1 MIEETFV
8 MIKPDGVKRGLI
20 GEIISR
26 FERKLMT
33 IAELRM
39 LQLSREQAEELYEA
53 HKGRDYFEKLINY
66 TISGPVVVMK
76 IVGEEAIM
84 NCRII
89 IGATDPAKRLPGS
102 IRGDFSPYLT
112 ENVVHASS
120 SVEDAQ
126 RELKLFFG

>member
-26 FERKLMT
+26 FERKLLT
-33 IAELRM
+33 IADLKMLTLTREL
-39 LQLSREQAEELYEA
+39 AEELYA
-53 HKGRDYFEKLINY
+53 QHKGRDYFEKLINY
-66 TISGPVVVMK
+66 SISGPVVVMK
-76 IVGEEAIM
+76 IVGESAIL
-84 NCRII
+84 NCRILV
-89 IGATDPAKRLPGS
+89 GDTYPEKRLPGS

-120 SVEDAQ
+120 SREDAE
-126 RELKLFFG
+126 RELKIFFG

>member
-1 MIEETFV
+1 MIEETFI
-8 MIKPDGVKRGLI
+8 MIKPDGVQRGLI

-26 FERKLMT
+26 FERKLMKIT
-33 IAELRM
+33 ELKM
-39 LQLSREQAEELYEA
+39 LTLTRELAEELYA
-53 HKGRDYFEKLINY
+53 QHRGRDYFEKLINY
-66 TISGPVVVMK
+66 SISGPVVVMK
-76 IVGEEAIM
+76 VVGENAIL

-89 IGATDPAKRLPGS
+89 IGDTYPEKRVPGS

-120 SVEDAQ
+120 SKEDAE

>member
-1 MIEETFV
+1 MIEETLV

-26 FERKLMT
+26 FERKLLT
-33 IAELRM
+33 IADLKM
-39 LQLSREQAEELYEA
+39 LTLTRDLAEELYVQ

-66 TISGPVVVMK
+66 SISGPVVVMR
-76 IVGEEAIM
+76 IVGENAIL
-84 NCRII
+84 NCRILV
-89 IGATDPAKRLPGS
+89 GDTYPEKRLPGS

-120 SVEDAQ
+120 SKEDAE
-126 RELKLFFG
+126 RELKILFG

>member
-8 MIKPDGVKRGLI
+8 MIKPDGVSRGLI

-33 IAELRM
+33 IKELKM

-53 HKGRDYFEKLINY
+53 HKGKDYFEKLINY

-76 IVGEEAIM
+76 IVGENAIL
-84 NCRII
+84 NCRIV
-89 IGATDPAKRLPGS
+89 IGETQPEKGLQG
-102 IRGDFSPYLT
+102 
-112 ENVVHASS
+112 V
-120 SVEDAQ
+120 
-126 RELKLFFG
+126 

>member
-26 FERKLMT
+26 FERKLLT
-33 IAELRM
+33 IADLKM
-39 LQLSREQAEELYEA
+39 LTLSRELAEELYA
-53 HKGRDYFEKLINY
+53 QHKGRDYFEKLINY
-66 TISGPVVVMK
+66 SISGPVVVMK
-76 IVGEEAIM
+76 IVGESAIL
-84 NCRII
+84 NCRILV
-89 IGATDPAKRLPGS
+89 GDTYPEKRLPGS

-120 SVEDAQ
+120 SREDAE
-126 RELKLFFG
+126 RELKIFFG

>member
-26 FERKLMT
+26 FERKLLT
-33 IAELRM
+33 IADLKMLTLTREL
-39 LQLSREQAEELYEA
+39 AEELYA
-53 HKGRDYFEKLINY
+53 QHKGRDYFEKLINY
-66 TISGPVVVMK
+66 SISGPVVVMK
-76 IVGEEAIM
+76 IVGESAIL
-84 NCRII
+84 NCRILV
-89 IGATDPAKRLPGS
+89 GDTYPEKRLPGS

-120 SVEDAQ
+120 NKEDAE
-126 RELKLFFG
+126 RELKIFFG

>member
-26 FERKLMT
+26 FERKLMSIT
-33 IAELRM
+33 ELRM
-39 LQLSREQAEELYEA
+39 LTLTRELAEELYAE

-66 TISGPVVVMK
+66 SISGPVVVMK
-76 IVGEEAIM
+76 IVGENAIM
-84 NCRII
+84 NCRILV
-89 IGATDPAKRLPGS
+89 GDTYPEKRVPGS

-120 SVEDAQ
+120 SKEDAE
-126 RELKLFFG
+126 RELRIFFG

>member
-8 MIKPDGVKRGLI
+8 MIKPDGVSRGLI

-33 IAELRM
+33 IKELGV
-39 LQLSREQAEELYEA
+39 LHLSREQAEELYEA
-53 HKGRDYFEKLINY
+53 HKGKDYFEKLINY

-76 IVGEEAIM
+76 IVGENAIL
-84 NCRII
+84 NCRIV
-89 IGATDPAKRLPGS
+89 IGETQPEKRAPGS

-120 SVEDAQ
+120 NKEDAK
-126 RELKLFFG
+126 RELSLFFR

>member
-33 IAELRM
+33 ITELRM
-39 LQLSREQAEELYEA
+39 LTLSRELAEELYIE

-66 TISGPVVVMK
+66 STSGPVVVMK
-76 IVGEEAIM
+76 IVGENAIL
-84 NCRII
+84 NCRILV
-89 IGATDPAKRLPGS
+89 GDTHPEKRLPGS

-120 SVEDAQ
+120 SKEDAE
-126 RELKLFFG
+126 RELKIFFG

>member
-26 FERKLMT
+26 FERKLLT
-33 IAELRM
+33 IADLKM
-39 LQLSREQAEELYEA
+39 LTLSRELAEELYA
-53 HKGRDYFEKLINY
+53 QHKGKDYFEKLINY
-66 TISGPVVVMK
+66 SISGPVVVMK
-76 IVGEEAIM
+76 IVGESAIL
-84 NCRII
+84 NCRILV
-89 IGATDPAKRLPGS
+89 GDTYPEKRLPGS

-120 SVEDAQ
+120 SKEDAE
-126 RELKLFFG
+126 RELKIFFG

>member
-26 FERKLMT
+26 FERKLLT
-33 IAELRM
+33 IADLKM
-39 LQLSREQAEELYEA
+39 LTLSRELAEELYA
-53 HKGRDYFEKLINY
+53 QHKGRDYFEKLINY
-66 TISGPVVVMK
+66 SISGPVVVMK
-76 IVGEEAIM
+76 IVGESAIL
-84 NCRII
+84 NCRILV
-89 IGATDPAKRLPGS
+89 GDTYPEKRLPGS

-120 SVEDAQ
+120 NKEDAE
-126 RELKLFFG
+126 RELKIFFG

>member
-26 FERKLMT
+26 FERKLLT
-33 IAELRM
+33 IADLKM
-39 LQLSREQAEELYEA
+39 LTLSRELAEELYA
-53 HKGRDYFEKLINY
+53 QHKGRDYFEKLINY
-66 TISGPVVVMK
+66 SISGPVVVMK
-76 IVGEEAIM
+76 IVGESAIL
-84 NCRII
+84 NCRILV
-89 IGATDPAKRLPGS
+89 GDTYPEKRLPGS

-120 SVEDAQ
+120 SKEDAE
-126 RELKLFFG
+126 RELKIFFG